1 MKNWFAK
8 NYRTLIITA
17 FLVPI
22 ITVAVV
28 SISHVGVWY
37 SISNPSKW
45 AFYLSIGIEI
55 AALSALAAIS
65 ANMGKKVYF
74 PFIVVTIIQFIG
86 NIYFAYGY
94 INPNSKEFKDWVELV
109 HPLLE
114 LIGVEP
120 DNYTSHRRFLSLFA
134 GGVLPMISLSF
145 LHMLVKFS
153 EETKSVKETQV
164 LEESVIEDSVV
175 KEEPVVEETNQVLVD
190 EPVVQEE
197 IVSPIIEEPIKK
209 KDQQN

>member
-1 MKNWFAK
+1 MKNWFTR
-8 NYRTLIITA
+8 NYRTLIITT

-37 SISNPSKW
+37 SISNPSTW
-45 AFYLSIGIEI
+45 AFYLSVGIEI

-65 ANMGKKVYF
+65 ANMGRKVYF
-74 PFIVVTIIQFIG
+74 PFIVVTIIQLIG

-120 DNYTSHRRFLSLFA
+120 DNLTSHRRFLSLFA

-145 LHMLVKFS
+145 LQYL
-153 EETKSVKETQV
+153 
-164 LEESVIEDSVV
+164 
-175 KEEPVVEETNQVLVD
+175 N
-190 EPVVQEE
+190 
-197 IVSPIIEEPIKK
+197 
-209 KDQQN
+209 